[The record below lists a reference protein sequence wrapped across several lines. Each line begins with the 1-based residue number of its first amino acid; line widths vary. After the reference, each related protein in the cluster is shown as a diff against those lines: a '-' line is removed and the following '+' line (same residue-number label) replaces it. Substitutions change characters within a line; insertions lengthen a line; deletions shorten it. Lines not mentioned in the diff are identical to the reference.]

1 MRAPPAARA
10 AATGTRSRP
19 RCPRRPRSPRRAR
32 AGRARDPA
40 PGARTRR
47 RARARAP
54 GPWRRRRRTPRRSG
68 AGSWQQ
74 RRVEEADHA
83 LLVLLRPRL
92 EPTDVAGLGDL
103 PQRAVPARRRVVAA
117 VELLAVAPVRR
128 GDQQQRLLDL

>member
-32 AGRARDPA
+32 A
-40 PGARTRR
+40 
-47 RARARAP
+47 RAP
-54 GPWRRRRRTPRRSG
+54 RPWRRRRRAPRRSG

-83 LLVLLRPRL
+83 PLILLRPRL

-128 GDQQQRLLDL
+128 GDEQQRLLDL